1 MAIKVLE
8 WDRELNMIQYHGAQ
22 EYLRRWWVSKSWSP
36 SSLFAGS
43 SSTSAAS
50 STNTTAT
57 SSQSSVG
64 DNDDNNQATNK
75 TNVAR
80 VAFMIT
86 SEQRQKLS
94 IELGYTPQDI
104 RSIKPIEALLLLEHG
119 IQRVSDGG
127 DFRSTLKELLEE
139 NESLMNAQHEQ
150 EEQRDV
156 LHNRDGGEG
165 DNNMSKQQSL
175 TPELSEQMHVKPDVA
190 LALLSAEKES
200 QDETTGGVFN
210 EENAI
215 FGTDDVSDKA
225 PLLSTDAN
233 GELTTQDA
241 TKSRIAAN
249 VTPHDSEVLHMKPD
263 VAAAFLASHQE
274 KEQRIEQQQIVQEEG
289 DNEVATEDC
298 WYEVIEKFPSRSV
311 SASADDNGSQQFEG
325 PIEERVIAL
334 FPTKKEAL
342 ECAAIK
348 ERSRSGR
355 GEGDA
360 NTDGE
365 NAVKSFFVR
374 RRWSE

>member
-1 MAIKVLE
+1 MVPKSICGVGGC
-8 WDRELNMIQYHGAQ
+8 LNLG
-22 EYLRRWWVSKSWSP
+22 LRRRCLQGHHRRRRLRQRIRQQHQANQAWV
-36 SSLFAGS
+36 
-43 SSTSAAS
+43 T
-50 STNTTAT
+50 
-57 SSQSSVG
+57 
-64 DNDDNNQATNK
+64 NDDNNQATNK

-104 RSIKPIEALLLLEHG
+104 RSFKPIEALLLLEHG

-156 LHNRDGGEG
+156 LHNPDGGEG
-165 DNNMSKQQSL
+165 DNNMSKQQ
-175 TPELSEQMHVKPDVA
+175 
-190 LALLSAEKES
+190 
-200 QDETTGGVFN
+200 N
-210 EENAI
+210 
-215 FGTDDVSDKA
+215 
-225 PLLSTDAN
+225 AN

-241 TKSRIAAN
+241 TKLRIAAN
-249 VTPHDSEVLHMKPD
+249 ITPHDSEVLHMKPD

-274 KEQRIEQQQIVQEEG
+274 KEQRIEQQHIVQEEG

-311 SASADDNGSQQFEG
+311 STSADDNGSQQFEG

-348 ERSRSGR
+348 ERSRRGR

-360 NTDGE
+360 YTEGE
-365 NAVKSFFVR
+365 NAVKNFFVR